1 MSTMFR
7 TLAFTILC
15 LGFSGT
21 AAMAAPYQAG
31 VARLAVK
38 DDGGETSSGI
48 IWYPSDAPEVP
59 WQAGPFRIA
68 ASQDAP
74 VAPGRFPVILL
85 SHGRQGGPLS
95 HRAMAAHLA
104 REGFIVIAPTHVG
117 DAAGQPPAASPI
129 QAMVNRPHQ
138 ATAALDAALRDN
150 RFSPH
155 AHPDRIGM
163 IGYSAGGYT
172 ALVLA
177 GAKADL
183 ALAAAYCK
191 AEATNDP
198 GSCGFALDTL
208 TQASPEPKTWQFPAG
223 PRVKALVLLD
233 PLATMFDAPGLAAI
247 NLPVRLYRPQD
258 DAYMKAAKNAVALA
272 RNLPR
277 PPQEFTVPGRHFV
290 FVDPCPEAVAA
301 EAALVCLDEP
311 GVDRPAVHRR
321 LESEVT
327 EFLKG
332 NL

>member
-1 MSTMFR
+1 MFR

-38 DDGGETSSGI
+38 DGGGETSSSI

-233 PLATMFDAPGLAAI
+233 PLAAMFDAPGLAAI

>member
-1 MSTMFR
+1 MFR
-7 TLAFTILC
+7 TLAFTVLC
-15 LGFSGT
+15 LSFSGI

-38 DDGGETSSGI
+38 DDGGETSSSI
-48 IWYPSDAPEVP
+48 IWYPTEAPEVS

-68 ASQDAP
+68 ASQDVL
-74 VAPGRFPVILL
+74 VAPGRFPVVLL
-85 SHGRQGGPLS
+85 SHGRQGGPMS

-117 DAAGQPPAASPI
+117 YAAGQPPAANSI
-129 QAMVNRPHQ
+129 QALVNRPRQ
-138 ATAALDAALRDN
+138 ATVALDAALRDN

-177 GAKADL
+177 GAKPDL

-191 AEATNDP
+191 AEAGNDP
-198 GSCGFALDTL
+198 GSCGFARDAL
-208 TQASPEPKTWQFPAG
+208 TQEPKIWQAPAR

-233 PLATMFDAPGLAAI
+233 PLATMFDASGLAAI

-258 DAYMKAAKNAVALA
+258 DVYMKAAKNALALA
-272 RNLPR
+272 RNLPQS
-277 PPQEFTVPGRHFV
+277 PQETTVPGRHFV
-290 FVDPCPEAVAA
+290 FVDPCPKAVAA

-321 LESEVT
+321 LESEIT

>member
-1 MSTMFR
+1 MFR
-7 TLAFTILC
+7 TLAFTVLC

-31 VARLAVK
+31 VARLAMK
-38 DDGGETSSGI
+38 DDGGETSSSI
-48 IWYPSDAPEVP
+48 IWYPSDAPEAP

-68 ASQDAP
+68 ASQDAS
-74 VAPGRFPVILL
+74 VAPGRFPVVLL

-129 QAMVNRPHQ
+129 QAMVNRPRQ

-155 AHPDRIGM
+155 THPDRIGM

-177 GAKADL
+177 GAKPDL

-191 AEATNDP
+191 AEAGNDP
-198 GSCGFALDTL
+198 GSCGFASDAL
-208 TQASPEPKTWQFPAG
+208 TQAAPEPKTWQLPAG

-233 PLATMFDAPGLAAI
+233 PLATMFDASGLAAI

-258 DAYMKAAKNAVALA
+258 DAYMKAAKNALALA

-277 PPQEFTVPGRHFV
+277 PPQESTVPGRHFV
-290 FVDPCPEAVAA
+290 FVDSCPEAVAA
-301 EAALVCLDEP
+301 EATLVCLDEP

-321 LESEVT
+321 LESEIT

>member
-1 MSTMFR
+1 MFR
-7 TLAFTILC
+7 TLAFTVLC
-15 LGFSGT
+15 LSFSGI

-38 DDGGETSSGI
+38 DDGGEASSSI
-48 IWYPSDAPEVP
+48 IWYPTEAPEIP

-68 ASQDAP
+68 ASQDVL
-74 VAPGRFPVILL
+74 VAPGRFPVVLL
-85 SHGRQGGPLS
+85 SHGRQGGPMS

-117 DAAGQPPAASPI
+117 DAAGQPPAANPI
-129 QAMVNRPHQ
+129 QALVNRPRQ

-177 GAKADL
+177 GAKPDL

-191 AEATNDP
+191 AEASNDP
-198 GSCGFALDTL
+198 GSCGFARDAL
-208 TQASPEPKTWQFPAG
+208 TQEPKIWQAPAR

-233 PLATMFDAPGLAAI
+233 PLTTMFDASGLVAI

-258 DAYMKAAKNAVALA
+258 DVYMKAAKNALALA
-272 RNLPR
+272 RNLPQS
-277 PPQEFTVPGRHFV
+277 PQETTVPGRHFV

-321 LESEVT
+321 LESEIT